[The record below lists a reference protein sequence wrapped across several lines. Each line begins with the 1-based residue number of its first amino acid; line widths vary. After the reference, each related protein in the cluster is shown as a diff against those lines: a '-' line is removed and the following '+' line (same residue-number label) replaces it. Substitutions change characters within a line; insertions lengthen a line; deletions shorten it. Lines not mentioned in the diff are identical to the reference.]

1 MSEETLTITRLG
13 HRGDGIA
20 QNADG
25 GQILVPLTLP
35 DEVVRGVVNEDQ
47 LDGAKIV
54 IPSPARVKPVCVHYK
69 SCGGCSLQHAS
80 DTFVSAWK
88 ADQIAI
94 ALAAHGITT
103 DIRATL
109 TSPAH
114 SRKRATFAA
123 RRTKSG
129 AMVGVHAR
137 TSDVL
142 VPIGECHLLPD
153 EMVATLPVLAEIARL
168 GGSRSAVLGFSLTQS
183 DIGLDLHVTGG
194 KPLDHALRTALPKFR
209 TEFLRL
215 TWGDE
220 VVFMETPPYHQ
231 MGRARVTPPAGAF
244 LQATKAGE
252 AALLAAARSAISGAT
267 RIIDLF
273 AGCGTFTFPLAETA
287 PVHAV
292 EGSADMVKT
301 LQDAAR
307 YADGLKPI
315 TAETRDLF
323 RRPVLSDE
331 FAKYDAVVIDP
342 PRAGAQ
348 AQVHELART
357 DIPQIAFLSCN
368 PISFARDAKT
378 LIDAGYCLEWVQP
391 IDQFR
396 WSPHIELAARFIR
409 PLMTR

>member
-1 MSEETLTITRLG
+1 
-13 HRGDGIA
+13 
-20 QNADG
+20 
-25 GQILVPLTLP
+25 
-35 DEVVRGVVNEDQ
+35 
-47 LDGAKIV
+47 
-54 IPSPARVKPVCVHYK
+54 
-69 SCGGCSLQHAS
+69 
-80 DTFVSAWK
+80 
-88 ADQIAI
+88 
-94 ALAAHGITT
+94 
-103 DIRATL
+103 
-109 TSPAH
+109 
-114 SRKRATFAA
+114 
-123 RRTKSG
+123 
-129 AMVGVHAR
+129 
-137 TSDVL
+137 
-142 VPIGECHLLPD
+142 
-153 EMVATLPVLAEIARL
+153 
-168 GGSRSAVLGFSLTQS
+168 
-183 DIGLDLHVTGG
+183 
-194 KPLDHALRTALPKFR
+194 
-209 TEFLRL
+209 
-215 TWGDE
+215 
-220 VVFMETPPYHQ
+220 

-252 AALLAAARSAISGAT
+252 AALLATARSAISGAT

-273 AGCGTFTFPLAETA
+273 AGCGTFTFPMAETA

-348 AQVHELART
+348 AQVHELAKT
-357 DIPQIAFLSCN
+357 EIPQIAFLSCN

-396 WSPHIELAARFIR
+396 WSPHIELAARFTR
-409 PLMTR
+409 PHMGR